1 MKMKLEVCYMVG
13 SKKKNVAATI
23 LGKVALNSAKAAAD
37 SRCMY
42 CLHQPK
48 QPEGMKKLF
57 R

>member
-1 MKMKLEVCYMVG
+1 MVG
-13 SKKKNVAATI
+13 SKKKNIAATI
-23 LGKVALNSAKAAAD
+23 FGKVALNSAKVATD

-48 QPEGMKKLF
+48 QPTGMKKIF